1 MMGAASEAAEAAELN
16 DGTTF
21 TVSLEPGL
29 DEIFDEGTRR
39 LHEKSTW
46 KLWQWPPE
54 EKEFFDADSFRY
66 FVSIPGP
73 LQHFSSHNGFLD
85 QCERIAG
92 PCHTYS
98 GLQNSFSMCL
108 TAAAC
113 V

>member
-1 MMGAASEAAEAAELN
+1 MLVFSNKFSALVFTIIVGAALEAAEAAELN
-16 DGTTF
+16 DGTTI

-66 FVSIPGP
+66 FVSIAGP
-73 LQHFSSHNGFLD
+73 LKHCLG
-85 QCERIAG
+85 IAR
-92 PCHTYS
+92 P
-98 GLQNSFSMCL
+98 QNVCQGCRFPL
-108 TAAAC
+108 VC

>member
-1 MMGAASEAAEAAELN
+1 MMNAALEAAEAAELN

-66 FVSIPGP
+66 FVSIARP
-73 LQHFSSHNGFLD
+73 LQYCSSLNGFL
-85 QCERIAG
+85 E
-92 PCHTYS
+92 
-98 GLQNSFSMCL
+98 
-108 TAAAC
+108 
-113 V
+113 